1 MLNEILYEGS
11 LTPQSNLWR
20 DSLFQLGSLH
30 FRHAEVIGN
39 DQRKLEEAKS
49 NVSNQLTLL
58 EDSFKEYQKCIEVL
72 EEAVQ
77 RYDSDERSFQAQ
89 YLLAEAYRKSANW
102 PKKLLEQNLLS
113 TEEKR
118 SQRSQQK
125 VELLQRALTFSLP
138 FAKNQ
143 QPPRRNRTGT
153 QTSVHPSQLLFR
165 RSGHSL

>member
-102 PKKLLEQNLLS
+102 PKSCSNKTS
-113 TEEKR
+113 
-118 SQRSQQK
+118 S
-125 VELLQRALTFSLP
+125 
-138 FAKNQ
+138 
-143 QPPRRNRTGT
+143 PPRRSDLRGA
-153 QTSVHPSQLLFR
+153 SRKWSCCSEL
-165 RSGHSL
+165 